1 MSTNQGIV
9 LNRMYVGDYLASN
22 LGHEVINLYQADNG
36 GNYIYLNSTGDF
48 VKAHQGQVSDMLFVK
63 YYGIGEVEVIGMARG
78 LHDVYDASCKFAN
91 KYEGINEEVF
101 ADQQRFVKNEGGISY
116 GGVSIFDIFGEA
128 GQQSV
133 FITYKADKV
142 YIPREGKRLF
152 IRFHSDKPVVY
163 PMHDASDI
171 VVMLGGYQ
179 QAKASL
185 KQYIYPEG
193 TYSGDLTKQ
202 NVAEKREDYLKI
214 RTTLIDDNSLWE
226 ESNNKVDEEE
236 LSEVSQRK
244 VSLFD
249 ICQIQNDENK
259 FSNALSYFMLRPEYR
274 HLWRGFFAGF
284 GIELGE
290 GYTIAREEAS
300 KIEDTKVNPTKYPS
314 GGRIDLM
321 VRTSDSLVVIENKI
335 KSDINSVEEDG
346 EGKQLRRYY
355 NYANWLATKKESADY
370 GKQRHFVILT
380 PKYNIPMVEDKEMA
394 STYKVITYAH
404 IYNYLT
410 LYKHQFEI
418 DVNFVAFYEAMYRHT
433 LDNVNDYLYHEMQDK
448 FFRRIKDLSKSIK
461 SKS

>member
-1 MSTNQGIV
+1 MGDNQGIV

-22 LGHEVINLYQADNG
+22 LGHEIINLYQADNG

-48 VKAHQGQVSDMLFVK
+48 VKAHQGQVSHMLFVK
-63 YYGIGEVEVIGMARG
+63 YYGIGEVEVIGMAEG
-78 LHDVYDASCKFAN
+78 LHDVYDASRKFVN

-101 ADQQRFVKNEGGISY
+101 ADQQRFVKHEGGITY
-116 GGVSIFDIFGEA
+116 GGVSIFDIFSEA

-133 FITYKADKV
+133 YITYKADKV
-142 YIPREGKRLF
+142 YIPREGKRLY
-152 IRFHSDKPVVY
+152 IRFHSDKPVAY
-163 PMHDASDI
+163 PVHEASDI
-171 VVMLGGYQ
+171 VVTLGGYQ

-214 RTTLIDDNSLWE
+214 RTLLIDDSSLWE

-236 LSEVSQRK
+236 LSEVSLCK

-259 FSNALSYFMLRPEYR
+259 FSNALAYFMLRPEYR
-274 HLWRGFFAGF
+274 RLWRDFFAGF

-290 GYTIAREEAS
+290 SYTIAREEAS
-300 KIEDTKVNPTKYPS
+300 KIEDTKVNPEKYPS

-321 VRTSDSLVVIENKI
+321 VRTSNSLVVIENKI

-355 NYANWLATKKESADY
+355 NYANWLAAKRESSDY
-370 GKQRHFVILT
+370 GKQRHFIILT
-380 PKYNIPMVEDKEMA
+380 PKYNIPTVKDNEMA

-404 IYNYLT
+404 MYDYLT
-410 LYKHQFEI
+410 HHKHVFES
-418 DVNFVAFYEAMYRHT
+418 DANFVAFYEAMYRHT
-433 LDNVNDYLYHEMQDK
+433 HENVNDYLYYEMQEK
-448 FFRRIKDLSKSIK
+448 FFRRITDLIQN
-461 SKS
+461 

>member
-1 MSTNQGIV
+1 MTNHNNQGIV

-48 VKAHQGQVSDMLFVK
+48 VKAHQGQVSHMLFVK
-63 YYGIGEVEVIGMARG
+63 YYGIGEVEVIGMAEG
-78 LHDVYDASCKFAN
+78 LHDVYDASRKFAN

-101 ADQQRFVKNEGGISY
+101 ADQQRFVKREGGITY

-152 IRFHSDKPVVY
+152 IRFHSDKPVAY
-163 PMHDASDI
+163 PVHEASDI
-171 VVMLGGYQ
+171 VVTLGGYQ

-202 NVAEKREDYLKI
+202 NVAEKRDDYLKI
-214 RTTLIDDNSLWE
+214 RTLLIDDSSLWE

-236 LSEVSQRK
+236 LSEVNQRK

-259 FSNALSYFMLRPEYR
+259 FSNALAYFMLRPEYR
-274 HLWRGFFAGF
+274 RLWRDFFAGF

-290 GYTIAREEAS
+290 SYTIAREEAS

-321 VRTSDSLVVIENKI
+321 VRTSNSLVVIENKI

-355 NYANWLATKKESADY
+355 NYANWLAAKRESSDY
-370 GKQRHFVILT
+370 GKQRRFVILT
-380 PKYNIPMVEDKEMA
+380 PKYNIPTVEDQEMA

-404 IYNYLT
+404 VYDFLT
-410 LYKHQFEI
+410 QHKHVFAT
-418 DVNFVAFYEAMYRHT
+418 DANFVAFYEAMYRHS
-433 LDNVNDYLYHEMQDK
+433 LNNVNDYLYYEMQEK
-448 FFRRIKDLSKSIK
+448 FFRRIKEMQ
-461 SKS
+461 

>member
-1 MSTNQGIV
+1 MGDNQGIV

-48 VKAHQGQVSDMLFVK
+48 VKAHQGQVSHMLFVK
-63 YYGIGEVEVIGMARG
+63 YYGIGEVEVIGMAEG
-78 LHDVYDASCKFAN
+78 LHDVYDASRKFAN

-101 ADQQRFVKNEGGISY
+101 ANQQRFVKHEGGITY
-116 GGVSIFDIFGEA
+116 GGVSIFDIFAEA
-128 GQQSV
+128 GQQSIY
-133 FITYKADKV
+133 ITYKADKV

-152 IRFHSDKPVVY
+152 IRFHSDKPVAY
-163 PMHDASDI
+163 PVHEASDI
-171 VVMLGGYQ
+171 VVTLGGYQ

-214 RTTLIDDNSLWE
+214 RTLLIDDSSLWE

-236 LSEVSQRK
+236 LSEVSLCK

-259 FSNALSYFMLRPEYR
+259 FSNALAYFMLRPEYR
-274 HLWRGFFAGF
+274 RLWRDFFAGF

-290 GYTIAREEAS
+290 SYTIAREEAS
-300 KIEDTKVNPTKYPS
+300 KIEDTKVNPKKYPS

-321 VRTSDSLVVIENKI
+321 VRTSNSLVVIENKI

-355 NYANWLATKKESADY
+355 NYANWLAAKRESSDY
-370 GKQRHFVILT
+370 GKQRHFIILT
-380 PKYNIPMVEDKEMA
+380 PKYNIPTVKDNEMA

-404 IYNYLT
+404 MYDYLT
-410 LYKHQFEI
+410 HHKHVFES
-418 DVNFVAFYEAMYRHT
+418 DANFVAFYEAMYRHT
-433 LDNVNDYLYHEMQDK
+433 HENVNDYLYYEMQEK
-448 FFRRIKDLSKSIK
+448 FFRRIKDMIQN
-461 SKS
+461 

>member
-1 MSTNQGIV
+1 MTNHNNQGIV

-48 VKAHQGQVSDMLFVK
+48 VKTHQGQVNYMLFVK
-63 YYGIGEVEVIGMARG
+63 YYGIGEVEVIGMAEG
-78 LHDVYDASCKFAN
+78 LHDVYDASRKFAN

-101 ADQQRFVKNEGGISY
+101 ADQQRFVKREGGITY

-133 FITYKADKV
+133 YITYKADKV

-152 IRFHSDKPVVY
+152 IRFHSDKPVAY
-163 PMHDASDI
+163 PVHDASD
-171 VVMLGGYQ
+171 VVVALGGYQ

-202 NVAEKREDYLKI
+202 NVAEKRDDYLKI
-214 RTTLIDDNSLWE
+214 RTLLIDDNSLWE

-259 FSNALSYFMLRPEYR
+259 FSNALAYFMLRPEYR
-274 HLWRGFFAGF
+274 RLWRDFFAGF

-290 GYTIAREEAS
+290 SYTIAREEAS
-300 KIEDTKVNPTKYPS
+300 KIEDTKVNPTKYSS

-355 NYANWLATKKESADY
+355 N
-370 GKQRHFVILT
+370 
-380 PKYNIPMVEDKEMA
+380 
-394 STYKVITYAH
+394 
-404 IYNYLT
+404 
-410 LYKHQFEI
+410 
-418 DVNFVAFYEAMYRHT
+418 
-433 LDNVNDYLYHEMQDK
+433 
-448 FFRRIKDLSKSIK
+448 
-461 SKS
+461 

>member
-1 MSTNQGIV
+1 MSNCQGIV

-78 LHDVYDASCKFAN
+78 LHDVYDASRKFAN

-101 ADQQRFVKNEGGISY
+101 ADQQRYVKNEGGISY

-152 IRFHSDKPVVY
+152 IRFHSDKLVVY
-163 PMHDASDI
+163 PLHDASDI
-171 VVMLGGYQ
+171 VVVLGGYQ

-185 KQYIYPEG
+185 RQYVYPEG
-193 TYSGDLTKQ
+193 TYSGDLAKQ

-214 RTTLIDDNSLWE
+214 RTTLIEDSSLWK
-226 ESNNKVDEEE
+226 ESNNKVDDEE

-259 FSNALSYFMLRPEYR
+259 FSNALAYFMLRPEYR
-274 HLWRGFFAGF
+274 RLWRNFFAGF

-300 KIEDTKVNPTKYPS
+300 KIEDSKVNPAKYPS

-321 VRTSDSLVVIENKI
+321 VRTSNSLVVIENKI

-355 NYANWLATKKESADY
+355 NYANWLATKKDSVDY
-370 GKQRHFVILT
+370 GKQRHFIILT
-380 PKYNIPMVEDKEMA
+380 PKYNIPTVEDKEMA
-394 STYKVITYAH
+394 GTYKVITYAH
-404 IYNYLT
+404 VYDYLT
-410 LYKHQFEI
+410 LHKHQFAA
-418 DVNFVAFYEAMYRHT
+418 DSNFVAFYEAMYRHT
-433 LDNVNDYLYHEMQDK
+433 HDNVNDYLYHEMQET
-448 FFRRIKDLSKSIK
+448 FFRRIKELQ
-461 SKS
+461 